1 MQATPH
7 RNEAPGHEGR
17 IVPVITGIII
27 GFVVLAIAV
36 MSMTSGSAR
45 PMTTDLLS
53 VVPTEADFRSS
64 VGQAN
69 GALERAKP
77 AGRPTATTIDT
88 WAGAYMDN
96 GVANARAA
104 LTRYPAPQNLRP
116 ATDAAIAAIDAYSVA
131 AANAQVCT
139 TGSDECRDRIRDL
152 QAAAD
157 DMQRSMGDLNL
168 YAGS

>member
-7 RNEAPGHEGR
+7 KSEAPGREGR
-17 IVPVITGIII
+17 IIPVVTGIIV
-27 GFVVLAIAV
+27 GFIVLAIAV
-36 MSMTSGSAR
+36 MSMTGGTAR

-64 VGQAN
+64 VDQAH

-88 WAGAYMDN
+88 WAGAYMND

-116 ATDAAIAAIDAYSVA
+116 ATDAAIAAIDTYSVA
-131 AANAQVCT
+131 AANAQACT
-139 TGSDECRDRIRDL
+139 TGSDDCRDRIREL
-152 QAAAD
+152 QSAAD
-157 DMQRSMGDLNL
+157 EMQRTMGDLNL
-168 YAGS
+168 YVGG